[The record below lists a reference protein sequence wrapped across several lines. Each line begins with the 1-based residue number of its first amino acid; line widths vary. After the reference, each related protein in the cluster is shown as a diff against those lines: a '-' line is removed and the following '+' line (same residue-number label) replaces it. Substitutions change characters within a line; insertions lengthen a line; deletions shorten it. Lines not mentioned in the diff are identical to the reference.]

1 MIEIEI
7 PGQVQ
12 ITNMKMQ
19 RMIHIGQFNKAIKKS
34 EEKGGSKR
42 RPENIRQ
49 KIVENLVTVILLPA
63 IAPFAN
69 VRIFMVSSCSK
80 VYSLNS

>member
-49 KIVENLVTVILLPA
+49 KLVKNKT
-63 IAPFAN
+63 
-69 VRIFMVSSCSK
+69 K
-80 VYSLNS
+80 